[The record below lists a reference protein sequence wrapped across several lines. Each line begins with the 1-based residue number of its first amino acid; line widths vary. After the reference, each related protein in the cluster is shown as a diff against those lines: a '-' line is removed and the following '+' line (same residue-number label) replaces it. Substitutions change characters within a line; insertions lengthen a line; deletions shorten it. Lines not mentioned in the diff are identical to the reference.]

1 MMNNT
6 SGEMLELEKC
16 RSAVEQRLSGY
27 FLYAK
32 EPGYSKLLESMR
44 YSLLAGGKRIRAV
57 ICIKFCEAV
66 GGAPET
72 AMEAACAIEMLH
84 AYSLIHDDLPCM
96 DDDDMRRG
104 KPSNHIQFGEFT
116 ATLAG
121 DALQAA
127 AFETLLGSALPP
139 GRVVEMAG
147 ILAEAAGPRGIC
159 GGQYL
164 DMSGDSGLLSLGDIA
179 KMYELKTGAL
189 ITASARIG
197 VVAGGGMA
205 EQAGAAEQYARKLA
219 YAFQIRD
226 DVLDCTASTGV
237 LGKPVGSDRDNN
249 KMTFASAL
257 PLKICGDL
265 VESLTNEA
273 IGALSGKFG
282 DSSFLEWL
290 ASYLAERKY

>member
-1 MMNNT
+1 
-6 SGEMLELEKC
+6 
-16 RSAVEQRLSGY
+16 
-27 FLYAK
+27 
-32 EPGYSKLLESMR
+32 MR

-66 GGAPET
+66 GGAPEM

-104 KPSNHIQFGEFT
+104 KPSNHIKFGEFT

-139 GRVVEMAG
+139 GKVIKMAR

-164 DMSGDSGLLSLGDIA
+164 DLSGDSGLRSLGDIA
-179 KMYELKTGAL
+179 NMYELKTGAL
-189 ITASARIG
+189 ISASARIG
-197 VVAGGGMA
+197 VVAGGGTA
-205 EQAGAAEQYARKLA
+205 EQVDAAGKYARKLA

-226 DVLDCTASTGV
+226 DVLDCTASDEV

-265 VESLTNEA
+265 IESLTSEA
-273 IGALSGKFG
+273 IGALGGKFG
-282 DSSFLEWL
+282 ESGFLEWL
-290 ASYLAERKY
+290 ASCLAERKY